1 MCNEAPFSYY
11 ELNLSC
17 PHGMGEYGMG
27 RACGESTETVR
38 DIAKWVCEV
47 ATKPVF
53 IKITPNWAYADE
65 LSIAAM
71 EGGAAG
77 VTLTNT
83 MPSLMDPNPEGNPW
97 PRVG

>member
-1 MCNEAPFSYY
+1 
-11 ELNLSC
+11 
-17 PHGMGEYGMG
+17 MGEYGMG
-27 RACGESTETVR
+27 RACGEDTEMVR
-38 DIAKWVCEV
+38 HIARWVSEV

-97 PRVG
+97 PRVGVKE